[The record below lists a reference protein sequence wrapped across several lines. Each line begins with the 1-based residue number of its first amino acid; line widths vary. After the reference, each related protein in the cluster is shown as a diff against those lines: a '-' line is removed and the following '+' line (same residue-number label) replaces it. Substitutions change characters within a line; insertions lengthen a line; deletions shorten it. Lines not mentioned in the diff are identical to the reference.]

1 MRGETCTR
9 THAVYGW
16 FDRTYGLMS
25 IVIDARRLF
34 FGGLRSRGGS
44 TLLAIHLTGTGLSS
58 SMSIQAGTWHIG
70 HSHLDA

>member
-1 MRGETCTR
+1 MREETCTG

-25 IVIDARRLF
+25 IVIDARRGLF

-58 SMSIQAGTWHIG
+58 STSIQAGT
-70 HSHLDA
+70 

>member
-1 MRGETCTR
+1 MRGETCTG

-25 IVIDARRLF
+25 IVTDARGF
-34 FGGLRSRGGS
+34 FLGGVRSRGGA

-58 SMSIQAGTWHIG
+58 STSIQAGT
-70 HSHLDA
+70 

>member
-1 MRGETCTR
+1 MRGETCTG

-25 IVIDARRLF
+25 IVIRRCLF
-34 FGGLRSRGGS
+34 FGGVRSRGGW